1 MKKFKN
7 IKTGIVE
14 VVTNKELIK
23 QYEKYTD
30 TYVEVK
36 DKKTTKPADKNKDA
50 E

>member
-14 VVTNKELIK
+14 VVTNEKLIE
-23 QYEKYTD
+23 QYEKHTEAYE
-30 TYVEVK
+30 EVK
-36 DKKTTKPADKNKDA
+36 GKKVNNEPKA